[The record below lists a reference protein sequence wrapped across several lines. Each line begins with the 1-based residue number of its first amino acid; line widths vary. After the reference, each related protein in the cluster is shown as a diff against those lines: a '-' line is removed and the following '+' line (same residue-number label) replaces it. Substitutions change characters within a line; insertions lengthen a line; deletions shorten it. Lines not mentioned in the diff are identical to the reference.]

1 MIELFEKALKEL
13 GYENEVKISAS
24 KAADYQFDGCFKL
37 AKLYH
42 KAPFQIASE
51 VINKIKED
59 ARYDD
64 YFKNLEV
71 AGPGF
76 INITVSDKYISGE
89 IRQLINSDS
98 LTSKEEGLYV
108 LDYGGPN
115 VAKPLHVGH
124 LRSAIIGQSIN
135 NILKYKGYKT
145 VSDVHL
151 GDFGLQ
157 IGQVIYGI
165 LKDNPGVDI
174 KDIDFDL
181 AYLNET
187 YPKISGLCKENEEVK
202 NECALITKKLQDG
215 DPDYKILWQK
225 IMEISIQDIKR
236 IYRYLSVDF
245 DLWYGESDAYKYY
258 DRLFKMLE
266 DYIIVDKGAKII
278 EVKED
283 DDKIDIPPC
292 IVEKSDGAFL
302 YATSDLGT
310 ILQREEDYHPDG
322 IIYIADERQ
331 SMHFTQVFRTAKKAH
346 IYEGKFEHHGF
357 GTVNGKDNKPFKTR
371 SGGAL
376 KLEGLIEEVR
386 ENFINLREENKD
398 MPKEDLDKIIN
409 AILKF
414 ADLQNNMERNYI
426 FDIKKFCEVNGKTG
440 PYILYTYLRINKII
454 DKCYELS
461 DTVYNEYD
469 KALRLKLLEVSN
481 VIDLAAKERR
491 PHYIADYLYEL
502 AVLSNNFYQ
511 NNRMSDIEGKQK
523 EDFNALLTFNNRV
536 IKELLG
542 LLGIDIPSAM

>member
-51 VINKIKED
+51 VIDRVKED

-331 SMHFTQVFRTAKKAH
+331 SMHFTQVFRAAKKSH

-454 DKCYELS
+454 DECYELS

>member
-258 DRLFKMLE
+258 GRLFKILE

-371 SGGAL
+371 SGVAL
-376 KLEGLIEEVR
+376 KLEGLIEAVR

-454 DKCYELS
+454 DECYELS

>member
-13 GYENEVKISAS
+13 DYENEVKISAS

-165 LKDNPGVDI
+165 LKDNPRVDI

-454 DKCYELS
+454 DECYELS

>member
-258 DRLFKMLE
+258 DRLFKILE

-331 SMHFTQVFRTAKKAH
+331 SMHFTQVFRAAKKAH

-454 DKCYELS
+454 DECYELS

>member
-258 DRLFKMLE
+258 GRLFKMLE

-310 ILQREEDYHPDG
+310 ILQRKEDYHPDG

-331 SMHFTQVFRTAKKAH
+331 SMHFTQVFRAAKKAH

-454 DKCYELS
+454 DECYELS

>member
-165 LKDNPGVDI
+165 LKDNPRVDI

-310 ILQREEDYHPDG
+310 ILQREEDYHPAG

>member
-215 DPDYKILWQK
+215 DHDYKILWQK

-331 SMHFTQVFRTAKKAH
+331 SMHFTQVFRAAKKAH

-454 DKCYELS
+454 DECYELS

>member
-51 VINKIKED
+51 IIDKVKED

-331 SMHFTQVFRTAKKAH
+331 SMHFTQVFRAAKKAH

-454 DKCYELS
+454 DECYELS

>member
-1 MIELFEKALKEL
+1 MVELFEKALKEL

-174 KDIDFDL
+174 KNIDFDL

-266 DYIIVDKGAKII
+266 NYIIVDKGAKII

-310 ILQREEDYHPDG
+310 ILQREEDYHPAG

-331 SMHFTQVFRTAKKAH
+331 SMHFTQVFRAAKKAH

-454 DKCYELS
+454 DECYELS